1 LGQKIRHGGNPP
13 LALHMSNMQVKQDDA
28 GNIKPTKSQSHSTA
42 RIDAAV
48 ALIMPLGV
56 LSAENN
62 GGEDDPQILLI

>member
-1 LGQKIRHGGNPP
+1 
-13 LALHMSNMQVKQDDA
+13 MQVKQDDA